1 MVVPIPNKVKRMWRE
16 WNLRVAVLI
25 SLFFQVLLIF
35 IAPSRK
41 NTKNRIVTLLV
52 WGAYLLADWIAVLSV
67 GLICSGQGNDCD
79 EYCVKDDLAAFW
91 APFLLLHLGGPDT
104 ITAFSLEDNE
114 LWLRHLLGLF
124 IQLAA
129 VVYAFWQ
136 SVPNQFQ
143 IPTIFMFFAGTI
155 KYAERTRALYLAC
168 FGNLKHSMLPTYALL
183 IKEVKLMLDNIP
195 FGIANGKEL
204 ETWDEESLTPNPLTD
219 IDVVKNG
226 YMFFQIIKRLIVFLT
241 FTFPERHKSRKIFL
255 EMTCKDAFR
264 VMEMELNFMYD
275 ALYTKMVVVQRKIGY
290 AFRFICSVLIVVSF
304 ALFAS
309 HHKHQLQPLD
319 IVVTYT
325 LLIGAVGLDFVS
337 LVKLIFSNYTIV
349 SLNNSNAEE
358 IVFAIKERLSFGER
372 CQRSNFVSQHSL
384 ISDCIIN
391 EQFKWF
397 ERVVDFFGLKDFFDE
412 IQYKRNSPLTDDLK
426 EFIFMEIK
434 NKALQAEDPE
444 YSKEICSAKGN
455 WVLSQYD
462 CLHPSIVN
470 SVKREVE
477 YDHTL
482 LIWHVATDICY
493 HKNEYS
499 DEEKN
504 SQNREFCKILSDY
517 MLYLIVMQ
525 PAMMSEVEGIAQI
538 RIQHTYKKA
547 KKVLKSHMN
556 VKPPNIFENFKK
568 FFQSRQSELM
578 LERIVA
584 CQILGLECNVAECG
598 CKSVLFEGCN
608 LAKELNKLGS
618 ERRWEIMSRVWVEL
632 LSYAATHCGGLAH
645 AQQLNKGGEFITFV
659 WLLMAHFGLTERLP
673 IGSCMVGTTH

>member
-168 FGNLKHSMLPTYALL
+168 FGNLKRSMLPNYALL

-195 FGIANGKEL
+195 FGIVNGKEL

-426 EFIFMEIK
+426 EFILMDVRIFPVHSGIHQNARNFLTIPTAPSPFSE
-434 NKALQAEDPE
+434 
-444 YSKEICSAKGN
+444 
-455 WVLSQYD
+455 
-462 CLHPSIVN
+462 HPP
-470 SVKREVE
+470 RA
-477 YDHTL
+477 HT
-482 LIWHVATDICY
+482 
-493 HKNEYS
+493 
-499 DEEKN
+499 
-504 SQNREFCKILSDY
+504 RR
-517 MLYLIVMQ
+517 LYLRRVTSSATTLTRARTRHLLPLTSATRLHAPTQ
-525 PAMMSEVEGIAQI
+525 PRLTSA
-538 RIQHTYKKA
+538 
-547 KKVLKSHMN
+547 L
-556 VKPPNIFENFKK
+556 PLP
-568 FFQSRQSELM
+568 
-578 LERIVA
+578 
-584 CQILGLECNVAECG
+584 
-598 CKSVLFEGCN
+598 
-608 LAKELNKLGS
+608 
-618 ERRWEIMSRVWVEL
+618 
-632 LSYAATHCGGLAH
+632 YAAPAIVRLSCAASLHCTRVRQNGYCAP
-645 AQQLNKGGEFITFV
+645 
-659 WLLMAHFGLTERLP
+659 RLRLFRYRAP
-673 IGSCMVGTTH
+673 PPFC